1 VRSVVASLR
10 PGPLRIVS
18 LALLLLAGCGGG
30 DSSLEFPET
39 PVLSGQNRYALVVEV
54 YIRVQALPDRES
66 RIEGHLRRGDILEVK
81 GRTPDESWVQ
91 VSRLPLEGWV
101 ETEALRLFASRE
113 QALNAGRL
121 LDVDS

>member
-1 VRSVVASLR
+1 MRSVVASLR

-18 LALLLLAGCGGG
+18 FALLLLAGCGGG

-66 RIEGHLRRGDILEVK
+66 GIEGHLRRGDILEVK

-91 VSRLPLEGWV
+91 VNRMALEGWV